1 MLIPSTSIR
10 PLAVPVSH
18 CDLVQFD
25 RIVATVFQDN
35 SLSPLAELQPLARL
49 EPWHLDQLQTF
60 RTYHEALQAAMTRS
74 SDAEVW
80 AATRRRGRAD
90 HHPSGLLETDD

>member
-1 MLIPSTSIR
+1 MLIPSTSIQ
-10 PLAVPVSH
+10 VSH
-18 CDLVQFD
+18 RDLVQFD

-49 EPWHLDQLQTF
+49 EPWHPDQLQTF
-60 RTYHEALQAAMTRS
+60 RTYHEALQAAVARS

-80 AATRRRGRAD
+80 AATRRPGRAD